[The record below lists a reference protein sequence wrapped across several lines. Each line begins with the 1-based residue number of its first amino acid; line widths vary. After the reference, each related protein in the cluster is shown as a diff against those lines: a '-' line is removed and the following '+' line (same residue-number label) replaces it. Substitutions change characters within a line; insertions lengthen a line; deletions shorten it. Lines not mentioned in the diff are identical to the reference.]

1 MKKEHKEDVEQI
13 IERLYWEFDNERSK
27 KIKTERDVFKSKMRT
42 LAGELG
48 AEEYQNG

>member
-1 MKKEHKEDVEQI
+1 MENEDIEEM

-27 KIKTERDVFKSKMRT
+27 KLKTERDIFKAKMRT
-42 LAGELG
+42 LTGKLG